1 MKGGDLYMD
10 KYDTLLGL
18 GGAEV
23 VDVKEWLDSEE
34 TKIDELPPS
43 QEFFVALLE
52 YAMESFDITKHSLQ
66 DYEYKFVIRK
76 KEP

>member
-1 MKGGDLYMD
+1 VS
-10 KYDTLLGL
+10 KYDNLLRL

-23 VDVKEWLDSEE
+23 VDVKDWLDSEK

-43 QEFFVALLE
+43 QEFFVALLK
-52 YAMESFDITKHSLQ
+52 YAMESFDITSHTIQ
-66 DYEYKFVIRK
+66 EYEYKFVIRK

>member
-18 GGAEV
+18 GGAKV
-23 VDVKEWLDSEE
+23 VDVKEWLNSEE

-43 QEFFVALLE
+43 QELFVALLE
-52 YAMESFDITKHSLQ
+52 YAMETFDITKHSLQ
-66 DYEYKFVIRK
+66 EYEYKFVIRK

>member
-1 MKGGDLYMD
+1 MS
-10 KYDTLLGL
+10 KYDNLLRL

-23 VDVKEWLDSEE
+23 VDVKEWLDSEKD
-34 TKIDELPPS
+34 TNDELPPS
-43 QEFFVALLE
+43 QDFFISLLT
-52 YAMESFDITKHSLQ
+52 YTMEKLDITKQTIQ

>member
-1 MKGGDLYMD
+1 MKSLMS
-10 KYDTLLGL
+10 KYDNLLRL

-23 VDVKEWLDSEE
+23 VDVKEWLDSEK

-43 QEFFVALLE
+43 QEFFVALLK

>member
-10 KYDTLLGL
+10 KYDHLLRL

-23 VDVKEWLDSEE
+23 VDVKEWLDSEK

-43 QEFFVALLE
+43 QEFFVALLK
-52 YAMESFDITKHSLQ
+52 YAMENFDITKHSLQ

-76 KEP
+76 KQ

>member
-1 MKGGDLYMD
+1 MS
-10 KYDTLLGL
+10 KYDHLLRL

-23 VDVKEWLDSEE
+23 VDVKEWLDSEK

-52 YAMESFDITKHSLQ
+52 YAMETFDITKHSLQ

>member
-1 MKGGDLYMD
+1 MS
-10 KYDTLLGL
+10 KYDNLLRL

-23 VDVKEWLDSEE
+23 VDVKEWLDSE
-34 TKIDELPPS
+34 KSINDELPPS
-43 QEFFVALLE
+43 QDFFISLLR
-52 YAMESFDITKHSLQ
+52 YTMENLDITKQTIQ